1 MGDLYEIQCAQCEA
15 TVVAA
20 ESQIYRFVYSADH
33 PDGCPPP
40 ADAMIM
46 VGRGHPPFCTYCIRK
61 IINAKKARRLGIR
74 VMEGGE
80 Q

>member
-1 MGDLYEIQCAQCEA
+1 
-15 TVVAA
+15 
-20 ESQIYRFVYSADH
+20 
-33 PDGCPPP
+33 
-40 ADAMIM
+40 MIM
-46 VGRGHPPFCTYCIRK
+46 VGRGNAPFCTDCIRK